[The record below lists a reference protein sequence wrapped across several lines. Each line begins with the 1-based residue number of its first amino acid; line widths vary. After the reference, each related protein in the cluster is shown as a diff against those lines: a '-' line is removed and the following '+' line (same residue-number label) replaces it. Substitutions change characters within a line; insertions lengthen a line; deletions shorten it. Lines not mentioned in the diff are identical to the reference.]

1 MTSVLYYFIVT
12 NIAIAMF
19 CVAYKLFFA
28 HDTFLVIK
36 RYYLKYSLL
45 FALVLPFINVSEWFS
60 TAPVVKNLASTASF
74 TLPELVVT
82 PQQSFHLDTFDVLTG
97 IYILVGAVLLVRL
110 LIQLTSIIC
119 IKNRGTL
126 SIFQG
131 KRVILLTDEV
141 APFSFMHW
149 IFINPALH
157 TPAETEQILT
167 HEYIHAKQKHTVD
180 VILSEVM
187 TILFWINPF
196 VWLMR
201 KDVRENLEYIAD
213 SNVLTSGF
221 DAKNYQYHLLRLSYQ
236 SPNLQLTNKFNI
248 SPLKKRVKMMNQKKS
263 GKATATK
270 YLVVAPLAFALI
282 ILGNLQAIASS
293 VQNTITSSVSAP
305 APEVVVET
313 PQPDN
318 NVQITVRD
326 VKKETETKKQAGQ
339 LDEVVV
345 VGYGAQKEQTPQQGD
360 GDNAV
365 FKIVE
370 KMPEFPGGDAEIM
383 KFLGQNVR
391 YPVIAQEN
399 GIQGRVICQFV
410 VNRDGSISDVKVVRG
425 VDSSLDTEAMRVIN
439 AMPKWTPGMQR
450 GKAVRVQFT
459 LPVNFVLDGGGKK
472 GELRL
477 NATLDLNNP
486 PLIVVNGEVK
496 SADFKVNSISPED
509 IESIQVLKDAS
520 ATATYGEKAKNGV
533 IVITMKKK

>member
-1 MTSVLYYFIVT
+1 
-12 NIAIAMF
+12 
-19 CVAYKLFFA
+19 
-28 HDTFLVIK
+28 
-36 RYYLKYSLL
+36 
-45 FALVLPFINVSEWFS
+45 
-60 TAPVVKNLASTASF
+60 
-74 TLPELVVT
+74 
-82 PQQSFHLDTFDVLTG
+82 
-97 IYILVGAVLLVRL
+97 
-110 LIQLTSIIC
+110 
-119 IKNRGTL
+119 
-126 SIFQG
+126 
-131 KRVILLTDEV
+131 
-141 APFSFMHW
+141 
-149 IFINPALH
+149 
-157 TPAETEQILT
+157 
-167 HEYIHAKQKHTVD
+167 
-180 VILSEVM
+180 
-187 TILFWINPF
+187 
-196 VWLMR
+196 
-201 KDVRENLEYIAD
+201 
-213 SNVLTSGF
+213 
-221 DAKNYQYHLLRLSYQ
+221 
-236 SPNLQLTNKFNI
+236 
-248 SPLKKRVKMMNQKKS
+248 MMNQKKS

>member
-1 MTSVLYYFIVT
+1 
-12 NIAIAMF
+12 
-19 CVAYKLFFA
+19 
-28 HDTFLVIK
+28 
-36 RYYLKYSLL
+36 
-45 FALVLPFINVSEWFS
+45 
-60 TAPVVKNLASTASF
+60 
-74 TLPELVVT
+74 
-82 PQQSFHLDTFDVLTG
+82 
-97 IYILVGAVLLVRL
+97 
-110 LIQLTSIIC
+110 
-119 IKNRGTL
+119 
-126 SIFQG
+126 
-131 KRVILLTDEV
+131 
-141 APFSFMHW
+141 MHW
-149 IFINPALH
+149 IFINPSLH
-157 TPAETEQILT
+157 TAAETDQILT

-180 VILSEVM
+180 VILSELM

-196 VWLMR
+196 VWLIR

-293 VQNTITSSVSAP
+293 VQNSITSSVSTP

-326 VKKETETKKQAGQ
+326 VKKETETKKQSGQ
-339 LDEVVV
+339 LDEIVV
-345 VGYGAQKEQTPQQGD
+345 VGYGSMPSNSNTTGSGD
-360 GDNAV
+360 DAV
-365 FKIVE
+365 FMSVE
-370 KMPEFPGGDAEIM
+370 KMPEFSGGDAELF
-383 KFLGQNVR
+383 KFLGNNIR
-391 YPVIAQEN
+391 YPLIAQQN

-410 VNRDGSISDVKVVRG
+410 INTDGSISDVKVVRG
-425 VDSSLDTEAMRVIN
+425 VDSSLDAEAMRVIN
-439 AMPKWTPGMQR
+439 AMPKWTPGMHK

-459 LPVNFVLDGGGKK
+459 LPVNFKLDGGGKNEVQVVIK
-472 GELRL
+472 GVGAMGVGA
-477 NATLDLNNP
+477 N
-486 PLIVVNGEVK
+486 PLIVIDGEVK
-496 SADFKVNSISPED
+496 SADFKMNTISPEN

-520 ATATYGEKAKNGV
+520 ATAAYGEKGKNGV